1 MQIAAPPIKPR
12 QPLPRRSLPQTPRL
26 QRPRPRRRHSR
37 AHRDT
42 GGTVSIFILV
52 FTVTV
57 VGGWIMPRIFQPR
70 ALPVYDAAADASIRT
85 GAIVVRESN
94 TKCRQMAFDNA
105 TGLFRDAAVSPC
117 EELLTQYRYGLV
129 GDSIHTVRDSFNH
142 RR

>member
-1 MQIAAPPIKPR
+1 MKPR
-12 QPLPRRSLPQTPRL
+12 QPPQRRTLPQPRRS
-26 QRPRPRRRHSR
+26 RPR
-37 AHRDT
+37 RDT
-42 GGTVSIFILV
+42 GGTVAIFVLV

-57 VGGWIMPRIFQPR
+57 VGGWVTPHLFRPR
-70 ALPVYDAAADASIRT
+70 ALPVYDAAADANIRT